1 MAGLK
6 ELRTRIETIKSTEK
20 ITSAMK
26 MVAAARLRRS
36 QGLIEK
42 CRFYNNNILAS
53 ANRVLFELRQEEQK
67 KNVRFV
73 YPELMR
79 GSGKAENY
87 LLLVFTSDRGL
98 CGSYNSNVA
107 REASKRIEEL
117 LGGGK
122 NVKILCIGKKGRDI
136 LKRKYAG
143 MIVDTIEGIARK
155 GAKYYEAV
163 DLGQR
168 VLDMY
173 AKGEFDVCETVSSR
187 FRSAINR
194 EIVVRQVF
202 PVQIEDF
209 EYNRLHAPVNV
220 YKGAFYDYEPGLLEI
235 LDGLLS
241 LLFRSSL
248 FQAIV
253 HSQASEHGARMTSMD
268 NATRNAKDMIS
279 GLTLRYNRIRQT
291 AITTE
296 LIEIIAGAEAL

>member
-6 ELRTRIETIKSTEK
+6 ELRTRIESIKSTEK

-36 QGLIEK
+36 QGLIDK

-53 ANRVLFELRQEEQK
+53 ANRVLLELRQAEQK
-67 KNVRFV
+67 KNIRFV

-79 GSGKAENY
+79 GNGKSENY
-87 LLLVFTSDRGL
+87 LLVVFTSDRGL

-107 REASKRIEEL
+107 REAAKRIEALKEE
-117 LGGGK
+117 GK
-122 NVKILCIGKKGRDI
+122 NVKILCVGKKGRDI
-136 LKRKYAG
+136 LKRKYADL
-143 MIVDTIEGIARK
+143 IVDTIEGIAKK

-163 DLGQR
+163 DLGQKI
-168 VLDMY
+168 LDLY
-173 AKGEFDVCETVSSR
+173 KQGEMDVCEVVVSR

-194 EIVVRQVF
+194 EIVTEQVF
-202 PVQIEDF
+202 PVVVEDF

-235 LDGLLS
+235 LDGMMPLI
-241 LLFRSSL
+241 FRSSL
-248 FQAIV
+248 FQAVV

-296 LIEIIAGAEAL
+296 LVEIIAGAEAL

>member
-53 ANRVLFELRQEEQK
+53 ANRVLFELRQEEQKK

-143 MIVDTIEGIARK
+143 MIVDTIEGLPEKALNIMRPSTWDSGFWICMPKANLTSAKPFPAVFARPST
-155 GAKYYEAV
+155 AK
-163 DLGQR
+163 
-168 VLDMY
+168 
-173 AKGEFDVCETVSSR
+173 SSSGR
-187 FRSAINR
+187 CSRC
-194 EIVVRQVF
+194 
-202 PVQIEDF
+202 
-209 EYNRLHAPVNV
+209 RL
-220 YKGAFYDYEPGLLEI
+220 KI
-235 LDGLLS
+235 L
-241 LLFRSSL
+241 
-248 FQAIV
+248 
-253 HSQASEHGARMTSMD
+253 
-268 NATRNAKDMIS
+268 N
-279 GLTLRYNRIRQT
+279 
-291 AITTE
+291 
-296 LIEIIAGAEAL
+296 IIACMRRSMSTRALLRL

>member
-6 ELRTRIETIKSTEK
+6 ELRTRIESIKSTEK

-36 QGLIEK
+36 QGLIDK

-53 ANRVLFELRQEEQK
+53 ANRVLLELRQAEQK
-67 KNVRFV
+67 KNIRFV

-79 GSGKAENY
+79 GNGKSENY
-87 LLLVFTSDRGL
+87 LLVVFTSDRGL

-107 REASKRIEEL
+107 REAAKRIEGLKEE
-117 LGGGK
+117 GK
-122 NVKILCIGKKGRDI
+122 NVKILCVGKKGRDI
-136 LKRKYAG
+136 LKRKYADL
-143 MIVDTIEGIARK
+143 IVDTIEGIAKK

-163 DLGQR
+163 DLGQKI
-168 VLDMY
+168 LDLY
-173 AKGEFDVCETVSSR
+173 KQGEMDVCEVVVSR

-194 EIVVRQVF
+194 EIVTEQVF
-202 PVQIEDF
+202 PVVVEDF

-235 LDGLLS
+235 LDGMMPLI
-241 LLFRSSL
+241 FRSSL
-248 FQAIV
+248 FQAVV

-296 LIEIIAGAEAL
+296 LVEIIAGAEAL

>member
-6 ELRTRIETIKSTEK
+6 ELRTRIESIKSTEK

-36 QGLIEK
+36 QGLIDK

-53 ANRVLFELRQEEQK
+53 ANRVLLELRQAEQK
-67 KNVRFV
+67 KNIRFV

-79 GSGKAENY
+79 GNGKSENY
-87 LLLVFTSDRGL
+87 LLVVFTSDRGL

-107 REASKRIEEL
+107 REAAKRIEGLKEK
-117 LGGGK
+117 GK
-122 NVKILCIGKKGRDI
+122 NVKILCVGKKGRDI
-136 LKRKYAG
+136 LKRKYADL
-143 MIVDTIEGIARK
+143 IVDTIEGIAKK

-168 VLDMY
+168 ILDLY
-173 AKGEFDVCETVSSR
+173 KQGEMDVCEVVCSR

-194 EIVVRQVF
+194 EIVTEQVF
-202 PVQIEDF
+202 PVVVEDF
-209 EYNRLHAPVNV
+209 EYNRLHAPINV
-220 YKGAFYDYEPGLLEI
+220 YKGAFYDYEPGLLE
-235 LDGLLS
+235 LLES
-241 LLFRSSL
+241 MLPLIFRSSL

-296 LIEIIAGAEAL
+296 LVEIIAGAEAL

>member
-107 REASKRIEEL
+107 REAWWRQKRQ
-117 LGGGK
+117 
-122 NVKILCIGKKGRDI
+122 NPVHRQ
-136 LKRKYAG
+136 
-143 MIVDTIEGIARK
+143 K
-155 GAKYYEAV
+155 GA
-163 DLGQR
+163 R
-168 VLDMY
+168 
-173 AKGEFDVCETVSSR
+173 
-187 FRSAINR
+187 
-194 EIVVRQVF
+194 
-202 PVQIEDF
+202 
-209 EYNRLHAPVNV
+209 
-220 YKGAFYDYEPGLLEI
+220 
-235 LDGLLS
+235 
-241 LLFRSSL
+241 
-248 FQAIV
+248 
-253 HSQASEHGARMTSMD
+253 HSQTQICRHDCRHD
-268 NATRNAKDMIS
+268 
-279 GLTLRYNRIRQT
+279 
-291 AITTE
+291 
-296 LIEIIAGAEAL
+296 

>member
-6 ELRTRIETIKSTEK
+6 ELRTRIESIKSTEK

-36 QGLIEK
+36 QGLIDK

-53 ANRVLFELRQEEQK
+53 ANRVLLELRQAEQK
-67 KNVRFV
+67 KNIRFV

-79 GSGKAENY
+79 GNGKSENY
-87 LLLVFTSDRGL
+87 LLVVFTSDRGL

-107 REASKRIEEL
+107 REAAKRIEALKEE
-117 LGGGK
+117 GK
-122 NVKILCIGKKGRDI
+122 NVKILCVGKKGRDI
-136 LKRKYAG
+136 LKRKYADL
-143 MIVDTIEGIARK
+143 IVDTIEGIAKK

-168 VLDMY
+168 ILDLY
-173 AKGEFDVCETVSSR
+173 KQGEVDVCEVVCSR

-194 EIVVRQVF
+194 EIVTEQVF
-202 PVQIEDF
+202 PVVVEDF
-209 EYNRLHAPVNV
+209 EYNRLHAPINV
-220 YKGAFYDYEPGLLEI
+220 YKGAFYDYEPGLLE
-235 LDGLLS
+235 LLES
-241 LLFRSSL
+241 MLPLIFRSSL

-296 LIEIIAGAEAL
+296 LVEIIAGAEAL

>member
-6 ELRTRIETIKSTEK
+6 ELRTRIESIKSTEK

-36 QGLIEK
+36 QGLIDK

-53 ANRVLFELRQEEQK
+53 ANRVLLELRQAEQK
-67 KNVRFV
+67 KNIRFV

-79 GSGKAENY
+79 GNGKSENY
-87 LLLVFTSDRGL
+87 LLVVFTSDRGL

-107 REASKRIEEL
+107 REAAKRIEGLKEK
-117 LGGGK
+117 GK
-122 NVKILCIGKKGRDI
+122 NVKILCVGKKGRDI
-136 LKRKYAG
+136 LKRKYADL
-143 MIVDTIEGIARK
+143 IVDTIEGIAKK

-168 VLDMY
+168 ILDLY
-173 AKGEFDVCETVSSR
+173 KQGEVDVCEVVCSR

-194 EIVVRQVF
+194 EIVTEQVF
-202 PVQIEDF
+202 PVVVEDF
-209 EYNRLHAPVNV
+209 EYNRLHAPINV
-220 YKGAFYDYEPGLLEI
+220 YKGAFYDYEPGLLE
-235 LDGLLS
+235 LLES
-241 LLFRSSL
+241 MLPLIFRSSL

-296 LIEIIAGAEAL
+296 LVEIIAGAEAL